1 MRDSQLTAMWTES
14 AAASSAPRRGE
25 ADRWDADCEL
35 ASPSES
41 MGRSTVAV
49 YTSQED
55 GMSSKNQRVTI
66 HIPHSQPE
74 GGPPQDS
81 SNSPARMSPL
91 LFLHIHGADSVHSP
105 PPAPS
110 LSSMM
115 KGRRSREVR
124 TVRTR
129 LQSMDGGVRIA
140 GGPLGFVP
148 RDSETDRL
156 SVPSTMPPAYQL
168 HSP

>member
-1 MRDSQLTAMWTES
+1 MRDSQLTPMWTES
-14 AAASSAPRRGE
+14 AASSSAPRRSGE
-25 ADRWDADCEL
+25 ADRWDAECEL

-41 MGRSTVAV
+41 MGRSTAAI

-55 GMSSKNQRVTI
+55 GMSSKNQGATI
-66 HIPHSQPE
+66 HIPNSPPE
-74 GGPPQDS
+74 VEPPH
-81 SNSPARMSPL
+81 SPARISPL
-91 LFLHIHGADSVHSP
+91 MLLHIHGANSIDSP
-105 PPAPS
+105 PLPPS
-110 LSSMM
+110 LSSKT
-115 KGRRSREVR
+115 KGRRGREVR

-140 GGPLGFVP
+140 GGPLGFVH
-148 RDSETDRL
+148 RDSDTDRL